1 MEKDIMVSREWESS
15 EPQEGLTNVVEGAIK
30 VQKKIFINVEEHIT
44 LLLISPVHKVFL
56 LLIMFPLKLGY

>member
-1 MEKDIMVSREWESS
+1 MLRNI
-15 EPQEGLTNVVEGAIK
+15 I
-30 VQKKIFINVEEHIT
+30 IT